1 MAFKKNLR
9 KVDSAYV
16 GLRDPF
22 LKSISKNKSVLHV
35 GCTDFPFAEDSVNNN
50 TLLHKKLSDETTML
64 VGIDIDK
71 RGLVYLEKEL
81 PGLYLYGDLCNP
93 DVREK
98 LFQYEFDLI
107 LVPDVIEHV
116 PNQFTFIEGL
126 LALALSLQAELII
139 TTPNQYSFKAML
151 AALAGLD
158 YTHTDHRLIHNLT
171 TLRTAIVH
179 DFNVSDTNFQVDYAS
194 RDIKA
199 RYGNFMS
206 AVSKIFDKFFYV
218 TPYLA
223 DTIVVTLKPKIK

>member
-9 KVDSAYV
+9 KVDSAYL

-22 LKSISKNKSVLHV
+22 LKSISKNKSILHV
-35 GCTDFPFAEDSVNNN
+35 GCTDFPFAEVSINNE
-50 TLLHKKLSDETTML
+50 TLLHKKLLDETAML

-71 RGLVYLEKEL
+71 SGLDYLEKEL
-81 PGLYLYGDLCNP
+81 PGLYIYGDLCNS
-93 DVREK
+93 DVRKK
-98 LFQYEFDLI
+98 LFQYQIDLI

-116 PNQFTFIEGL
+116 PNQFHFIEGL
-126 LALALSLQAELII
+126 LDLALNLQAELII

-158 YTHTDHRLIHNLT
+158 YTHTDHRLIHNVT
-171 TLRTAIVH
+171 TLRTAIVV
-179 DFNVSDTNFQVDYAS
+179 DFNVSETNFQVDYAS

-206 AVSKIFDKFFYV
+206 TVSRIFDKFFFV

-223 DTIVVTLKPKIK
+223 DTVIVTVKPQIK

>member
-1 MAFKKNLR
+1 
-9 KVDSAYV
+9 VDSAYI

-35 GCTDFPFAEDSVNNN
+35 GCTDFPFAEVSMNND
-50 TLLHKKLSDETTML
+50 TLLHKKLLDETTML

-71 RGLVYLEKEL
+71 SGLAYLEKEL
-81 PGLYLYGDLCNP
+81 PGLYLCGDLCNP

-98 LFQYEFDLI
+98 LFQYEIDLI

-116 PNQFTFIEGL
+116 PNQNTFIEGL
-126 LALALSLQAELII
+126 LALASSLQAELII
-139 TTPNQYSFKAML
+139 TTPHQSSFKAML
-151 AALAGLD
+151 AVLAGLD
-158 YTHTDHRLIHNLT
+158 FTHTDHRLIHNVT

-179 DFNVSDTNFQVDYAS
+179 DFNLSDTNFQVDYAS

-206 AVSKIFDKFFYV
+206 VVSRIFDKLFFV

-223 DTIVVTLKPKIK
+223 DTIVVTVKSQIK